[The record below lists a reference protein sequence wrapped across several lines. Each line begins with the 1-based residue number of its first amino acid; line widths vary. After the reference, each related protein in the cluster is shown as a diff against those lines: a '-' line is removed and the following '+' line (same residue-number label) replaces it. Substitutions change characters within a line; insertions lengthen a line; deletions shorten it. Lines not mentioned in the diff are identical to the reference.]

1 MLVDGKMFASVRAT
15 DALWSISD
23 NARGTRTLSV
33 TLDKVVHTWWSTVVQ
48 VCTVWLARLT
58 VWSYWQVHARMCMQG
73 DPEIDATKVDSTR
86 QVEDYDEATQAS
98 IRKIMVGA

>member
-1 MLVDGKMFASVRAT
+1 
-15 DALWSISD
+15 
-23 NARGTRTLSV
+23 
-33 TLDKVVHTWWSTVVQ
+33 
-48 VCTVWLARLT
+48 
-58 VWSYWQVHARMCMQG
+58 MCMQG